1 MNMERL
7 RTQEWATVVRAL
19 PPLPHPHLR
28 EGVGEDDE
36 RGGQVQGHPLA
47 QVLHRGAEVVGHLVR
62 VLLAAG
68 GFVHLSTR
76 RRAHGGGGRGEIE
89 RVGSTKNRLIA
100 YLQWYLVPYIG
111 DQGRRVFT
119 LHAQKGRAANQDLK
133 QLAKTKGLDSPYKS
147 LATLAHCET

>member
-1 MNMERL
+1 MSYCS
-7 RTQEWATVVRAL
+7 QGA
-19 PPLPHPHLR
+19 PLPHPHLR

-100 YLQWYLVPYIG
+100 YLQWYLVSNRPSGPRDIILTTHPIRFQIWVRAPTSEIKEG
-111 DQGRRVFT
+111 EFSRCT
-119 LHAQKGRAANQDLK
+119 LRKVERQTR
-133 QLAKTKGLDSPYKS
+133 T
-147 LATLAHCET
+147 